1 MKIKKVPFYTF
12 IVALFCLLT
21 NFAINDCEKTIGAPC
36 SMTLINSKTNKSIK
50 ICDKILPDRIEFFL
64 GVSKSVDKEN
74 AEKGEDPV
82 ITITYD
88 GLVIELQN
96 DFIKSITITS
106 KKWKLNTFSVGT
118 PVGEVEAKHEQ
129 IDTKYFSDMRFKIKD
144 SKGVLFAETDVTR
157 KITKLG
163 VVFN

>member
-1 MKIKKVPFYTF
+1 MKIKKVTFYTF
-12 IVALFCLLT
+12 ILSLFCLLT
-21 NFAINDCEKTIGAPC
+21 NFKINFTKNTRVTPC
-36 SMTLINSKTNKSIK
+36 SMSLINSKTNKSIK
-50 ICDKILPDRIEFFL
+50 ICDKIQPDRIEFFL

-96 DFIKSITITS
+96 DFIKSITITN
-106 KKWKLNTFSVGT
+106 KKWRLNTFSVGT

-144 SKGVLFAETDVTR
+144 SKGVLYTETDFTR

>member
-1 MKIKKVPFYTF
+1 MKKIIFYTV
-12 IVALFCLLT
+12 IIALSCL
-21 NFAINDCEKTIGAPC
+21 FVGFKAKAIKEKSAAPC
-36 SMTLINSKTNKSIK
+36 AMSLINSKTNKSIK
-50 ICDKILPDRIEFFL
+50 ICDKIVPDRIEFFL

-88 GLVIELQN
+88 GLAIELQN

-106 KKWKLNTFSVGT
+106 KKWKLNTFSIGT

-144 SKGVLFAETDVTR
+144 SKGVFFAETDYAR